1 MVAVAHALA
10 SITYALLT
18 APAMARWCQ
27 VENVKSDIYNNY
39 SYAGPWRL
47 DGCTTLSLDHGY
59 CGEIDCPWRVQFDDE
74 DIIELADQL
83 HGNSQL
89 TALSISSNKLTDE
102 SAVALAE
109 ALRNNQVL
117 SDLNLQGNKITDK
130 GAIAL
135 AEVLEHN
142 AYCLSLNLGHNQ
154 LTNEAGQVLLN
165 VLKSK
170 ESALETLYLDNNK
183 ISEDILDEAAEAS
196 KAAFRPPA
204 GHNAALPEKS
214 EL

>member
-1 MVAVAHALA
+1 MDLGRRPIALLLALA
-10 SITYALLT
+10 I
-18 APAMARWCQ
+18 APAAARWCQ

-47 DGCTTLSLDHGY
+47 DGCTTLALDHGY
-59 CGEIDCPWRVQFDDE
+59 CAEVDCPWRIKFDNE
-74 DIIELADQL
+74 AIIELADQL

-117 SDLNLQGNKITDK
+117 SDINLQGNQIGDQ
-130 GAIAL
+130 GALAL
-135 AEVLEHN
+135 AEVLETN
-142 AYCLSLNLGHNQ
+142 TYCTVLNLEFNL
-154 LTNEAGQVLLN
+154 LTDEAGQALLS
-165 VLKSK
+165 VLKSNQ
-170 ESALETLYLDNNK
+170 SALEMLYLANNK
-183 ISEDILDEAAEAS
+183 ISEDIVDEAAEES
-196 KAAFRPPA
+196 KAALRPPA
-204 GHNAALPEKS
+204 DHRTAALPKS